1 MSRSLVNRSRFRSS
15 YSIRSPQ
22 TVANFLN
29 YVNSGAYDNTFFH
42 RIVDQ
47 AATSTASAFQIVQG
61 GGFSLAGAPF
71 SIYPTVNGPTH
82 IDTSQQSTLANEYSA
97 QHPNTAGTLAVA
109 LTSDSNGAPVADSG
123 TSEWFFNVSD
133 NTDALGP
140 TQQQGVGYAV
150 FGQLL
155 GNGLSVVT
163 QIDQLSTLNDLA
175 TADTSGYIS
184 NVFDK
189 LSSADQSTVGSLAN
203 VPLSNFNLAAKTP
216 ITAGNLVVL
225 NSVTVPTISGTV
237 VGDVNQNG
245 SQDAG
250 EKGAPNSQSFRTRTA
265 TANSILVRLR
275 RLPMPTAII
284 PCGTFPMA
292 RRRFAPCHHRI
303 GH

>member
-1 MSRSLVNRSRFRSS
+1 MLSVTPGDTVVTFNITVAGQPESFQVELFNSAA
-15 YSIRSPQ
+15 PQ

-140 TQQQGVGYAV
+140 RSSKVSAMPC
-150 FGQLL
+150 
-155 GNGLSVVT
+155 SA
-163 QIDQLSTLNDLA
+163 SCSA
-175 TADTSGYIS
+175 TG
-184 NVFDK
+184 
-189 LSSADQSTVGSLAN
+189 
-203 VPLSNFNLAAKTP
+203 
-216 ITAGNLVVL
+216 
-225 NSVTVPTISGTV
+225 
-237 VGDVNQNG
+237 
-245 SQDAG
+245 
-250 EKGAPNSQSFRTRTA
+250 
-265 TANSILVRLR
+265 
-275 RLPMPTAII
+275 
-284 PCGTFPMA
+284 
-292 RRRFAPCHHRI
+292 
-303 GH
+303 